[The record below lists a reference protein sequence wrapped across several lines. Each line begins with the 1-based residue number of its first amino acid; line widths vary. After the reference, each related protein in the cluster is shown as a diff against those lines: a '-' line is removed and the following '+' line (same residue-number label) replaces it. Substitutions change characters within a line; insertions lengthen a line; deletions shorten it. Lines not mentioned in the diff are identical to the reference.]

1 MTDDFAEKNRQ
12 VFEKQS
18 RTYKSDYKKG
28 VETLVNVAQTQR
40 TWVSDVWADTEAGKG
55 KELKMLEYA
64 CGPGHISLALAPF
77 VSRVVGIDISDGMIE
92 EFKKNVC
99 EAGRS
104 DTMTGIKA
112 NLLADSTPAEVAGPE
127 YFDFDIVV
135 VSMALHHFEYPEK
148 ALKCLGERVKKGGVM
163 MIMDLIP
170 EHHHDHDHG
179 HQMGEVFHT
188 ISKHGFS
195 AEEMQKMY
203 DDAGL
208 GDGFKYQ
215 VIEEPLEFTRNG
227 NTIYKTC
234 FVARGQK

>member
-1 MTDDFAEKNRQ
+1 MTSDFAEKNRQ
-12 VFEKQS
+12 VFEKKS
-18 RTYKSDYKKG
+18 RTYKSDFAKG
-28 VETLVNVAQTQR
+28 VETLVNVAQSQR
-40 TWVSDVWADTEAGKG
+40 TWVSNVWTDTEAGKG
-55 KELKMLEYA
+55 KDLRMLEYA

-77 VSRVVGIDISDGMIE
+77 VSSVVGLDISDGMIE
-92 EFKKNVC
+92 EFNKNVH

-112 NLLADSTPAEVAGPE
+112 NLLADSAPAEVSGPE

-135 VSMALHHFEYPEK
+135 VSMALHHFEHPGK
-148 ALKCLGERVKKGGVM
+148 ALKCLGERLKNGGVM

-170 EHHHDHDHG
+170 EQHHDHG
-179 HQMGEVFHT
+179 LHQMGEVVHT

-203 DDAGL
+203 EDAGA

-215 VIEEPLEFTRNG
+215 VIEERLEFTKDG
-227 NTIYKTC
+227 NKFHKTI